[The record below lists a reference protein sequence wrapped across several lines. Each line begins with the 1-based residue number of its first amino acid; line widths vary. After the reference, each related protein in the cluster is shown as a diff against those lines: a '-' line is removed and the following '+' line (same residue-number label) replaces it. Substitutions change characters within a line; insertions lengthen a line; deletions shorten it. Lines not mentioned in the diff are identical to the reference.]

1 MYGHRTSTN
10 RERMC
15 DTMIWNLWIIFCFC
29 FFLVEDFVL
38 PREEAR
44 RLFRAYNH
52 VWDLKIDDDR
62 LQRVLDACARNG
74 NIEIDDALKLFAKQT

>member
-1 MYGHRTSTN
+1 MYSHRTSTN
-10 RERMC
+10 KDRMYKIIRINNERY
-15 DTMIWNLWIIFCFC
+15 IYLF
-29 FFLVEDFVL
+29 VENFVL

-52 VWDLKIDDDR
+52 VWDLKMDEDK

-74 NIEIDDALKLFAKQT
+74 NIAVDEALKLFAK

>member
-1 MYGHRTSTN
+1 VIQLFEICELY
-10 RERMC
+10 
-15 DTMIWNLWIIFCFC
+15 IFF
-29 FFLVEDFVL
+29 VEDFVL

-62 LQRVLDACARNG
+62 LQRVLDACVRNG
-74 NIEIDDALKLFAKQT
+74 NTGIDDALKLFAKQT

>member
-1 MYGHRTSTN
+1 MYSHRTSTN
-10 RERMC
+10 KDRMYKIIRINNERY
-15 DTMIWNLWIIFCFC
+15 IYLF
-29 FFLVEDFVL
+29 VENFVL

-52 VWDLKIDDDR
+52 VWDLKMDEDK

-74 NIEIDDALKLFAKQT
+74 NTAVDEALKLFAK